1 LEKVSNGITE
11 IAGYI
16 ITYLS
21 AKYFYLYMQTK
32 HQNIFDSSAY
42 SSMKEINII
51 HNGYSLLKKIAAAK
65 AMICLAIFLLCYLNT
80 LQSQSF
86 QNQLGSWNIINAKLT
101 VNNKWS
107 MFLEPQ
113 LRSLSFYN
121 QFHYYEIKGGATYN
135 LNSNF
140 ALTAGIGSYN
150 TYSEGGN
157 FEKPIK
163 QEELRTFVQLVMKQ
177 RLDVF
182 KFEHRYRAE
191 QRFTNNGYRNRFR
204 YRLNTVVPINNKK
217 IVPKTFYASVWNEI
231 FFTNLPPYFE
241 RNRFFIGG
249 GYEVNEQVSFQSG
262 YVHQFDY
269 RINDE
274 TGRDFFQISVL
285 LNFNLKK
292 DKQEFIPSVS
302 D

>member
-1 LEKVSNGITE
+1 
-11 IAGYI
+11 
-16 ITYLS
+16 
-21 AKYFYLYMQTK
+21 MQRIPP
-32 HQNIFDSSAY
+32 NIFDPTGY
-42 SSMKEINII
+42 ILTDDVTNI
-51 HNGYSLLKKIAAAK
+51 HSGYPLFGTTLFTKKIIGVA
-65 AMICLAIFLLCYLNT
+65 LLLVSFLNT
-80 LQSQSF
+80 IQAQNF
-86 QNQLGSWNIINAKLT
+86 QNQLGSWNIINVKLT

-107 MFLEPQ
+107 MFFEPQ

-140 ALTAGIGSYN
+140 ALTAGVGSYN

-157 FEKPIK
+157 FKTPIQQK
-163 QEELRTFVQLVMKQ
+163 EVRTFVQLVMKQ
-177 RLDVF
+177 RLEVI

-204 YRLNTVVPINNKK
+204 YRLNTVVPINNRK

-241 RNRFFIGG
+241 RNRFFLGG
-249 GYEVNEQVSFQSG
+249 GYEVNENLSFQSG

-292 DKQEFIPSVS
+292 DKQEFLPSVF

>member
-1 LEKVSNGITE
+1 
-11 IAGYI
+11 
-16 ITYLS
+16 
-21 AKYFYLYMQTK
+21 MQRNL
-32 HQNIFDSSAY
+32 QSIFDITAYTPADDITHIQSGYHLFDTVSA
-42 SSMKEINII
+42 SKRIS
-51 HNGYSLLKKIAAAK
+51 GLTL
-65 AMICLAIFLLCYLNT
+65 FLFSFLNT
-80 LQSQSF
+80 LQSQNF
-86 QNQLGSWNIINAKLT
+86 QNQLGSWNIINVKLT

-107 MFLEPQ
+107 LFLEPQ

-121 QFHYYEIKGGATYN
+121 QFHYFEIKGGATYN

-157 FEKPIK
+157 FKIPLK
-163 QEELRTFVQLVMKQ
+163 QQEVRTFVQLVMRQ
-177 RLDVF
+177 RLEVIN
-182 KFEHRYRAE
+182 FEHRYRAE
-191 QRFTNNGYRNRFR
+191 QRFTNNGYHNRFR
-204 YRLNTVVPINNKK
+204 YRLNTVVPINNRKV
-217 IVPKTFYASVWNEI
+217 VPNTFYAAVWNEI

-249 GYEVNEQVSFQSG
+249 GYEVNEHLSFQSG

-269 RINDE
+269 KINDE
-274 TGRDFFQISVL
+274 TGRDFFQISIL

-292 DKQEFIPSVS
+292 NNQEFLPSVS